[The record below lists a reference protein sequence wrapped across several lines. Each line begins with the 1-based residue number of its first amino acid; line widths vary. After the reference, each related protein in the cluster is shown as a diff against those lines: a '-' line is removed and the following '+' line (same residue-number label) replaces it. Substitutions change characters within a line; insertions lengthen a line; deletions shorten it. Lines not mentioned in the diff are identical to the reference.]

1 VEPSKNEKSI
11 IDYTVVRKDIM
22 KYVRDTRIKRGHE
35 IGSDHYLLTLEPT
48 IEYQREKKKKKSG
61 NCTEKIKA
69 YKLGLQVNQ
78 IEFQRKIMEGL
89 ETLGSNPNTED
100 FRKEEAEPTVDK
112 VKKKQLW
119 QKYLTTKST
128 EDYKNYNNQRSKVKS
143 VVLLVKQKS
152 WEESGGFMG
161 KNSKDN

>member
-1 VEPSKNEKSI
+1 
-11 IDYTVVRKDIM
+11 M

-48 IEYQREKKKKKSG
+48 TEYQREKKKTKSG

-89 ETLGSNPNTED
+89 GSNPNTED
-100 FRKEEAEPTVDK
+100 FRKEESEPMVD
-112 VKKKQLW
+112 
-119 QKYLTTKST
+119 
-128 EDYKNYNNQRSKVKS
+128 R
-143 VVLLVKQKS
+143 
-152 WEESGGFMG
+152 
-161 KNSKDN
+161 